1 MNTIILFVLLSGSL
15 VISGKA
21 LLFVGIALFLLFIVV
36 FFRKNIKSELE
47 HGKKLD
53 DEKITA
59 AAKTKVM
66 ELFDELE
73 GKIAALTKHFDHE
86 VAPDQ
91 LQSIKEKTDIIET
104 RLHKMTDES
113 FCTLTV
119 SDMEI
124 YDSIDAQLQK
134 LQGKIYSAEQVH
146 KGFKGFTFDA
156 SKVDAEVKRPFWE
169 RWFSRFLPWSTK
181 YREIT

>member
-1 MNTIILFVLLSGSL
+1 MNTPILFVLLASPS
-15 VISGKA
+15 ISGKW
-21 LLFVGIALFLLFIVV
+21 LLISAAVLFFIFCVI
-36 FFRKNIKSELE
+36 FYLCLIKPELE

-53 DEKITA
+53 DESITA
-59 AAKTKVM
+59 AVKTKVM

-73 GKIAALTKHFDHE
+73 GKIAALTKHFEHE

-91 LQSIKEKTDIIET
+91 LQSIKEKTEIIET

-124 YDSIDAQLQK
+124 YDSIDAQLRK
-134 LQGKIYSAEQVH
+134 LQDKIYSAEQIL
-146 KGFKGFTFDA
+146 KGFKGFTFDP
-156 SKVDAEVKRPFWE
+156 SKVNAEVKRPFWE
-169 RWFSRFLPWSTK
+169 KWLSKLSPWNTK
-181 YREIT
+181 YKEIT